1 MTMED
6 PPPQPPVSGFLTPED
21 LRALRHQLRGVR
33 VVEVRQ
39 IGGAPTAGVEVVSYL
54 QAEGY
59 EVHFRELGQMTP
71 PPLRRIVFRY
81 LHGHAE
87 MTIAP
92 EVRG

>member
-1 MTMED
+1 MTMEE
-6 PPPQPPVSGFLTPED
+6 PLPRPTPGFLTPED

-39 IGGAPTAGVEVVSYL
+39 IGGTPAAGVEVVSYL
-54 QAEGY
+54 QSEGY
-59 EVHFRELGQMTP
+59 EVQFRELQRMTP

-81 LHGHAE
+81 LPGHAE

-92 EVRG
+92 EVQG